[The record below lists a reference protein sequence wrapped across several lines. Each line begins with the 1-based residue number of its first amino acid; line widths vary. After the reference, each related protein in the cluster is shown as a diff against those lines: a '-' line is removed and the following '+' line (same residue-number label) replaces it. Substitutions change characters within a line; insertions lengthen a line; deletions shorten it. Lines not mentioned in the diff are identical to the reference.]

1 MAIVSINPSSGQ
13 TLKAFEAW
21 DQTEI
26 DAALQQVAA
35 AAPAWADAGF
45 AARAVSFNNAA
56 AELRANQAQ
65 YAALMTLEMG
75 KPIKEA
81 RVEVEKC
88 ALGCEYFAT
97 HAQALLADE
106 AIATDATLS
115 YVSYP
120 PIGTVLAIMPWNFPF
135 WQVFRFAAPAL
146 MAGNTAV
153 LKHASNV
160 PQCALAI
167 EDIFRKAGFPEGV
180 LRTFMI
186 GGEQAEALIG
196 DPRIQ
201 AVTLTGSG
209 AAGRRVAAAAGAH
222 LKKSVLELGG
232 SDAFLVLA
240 DADLERAAEVG
251 VAARFLNGGQSCIA
265 AKRFIVVESVAA
277 RFLELFKPK
286 VQALN
291 QGDPKQESTQ
301 VGPLARADL
310 RFQLAKQ
317 VRDSVAKGALP
328 LIGCENQ
335 SGPGFFYKPS
345 ILDWVKPGQRA
356 YEEELFGPVAII
368 IRAQDDEDALRIAN
382 DSAYGLGASIWTR
395 DAAKGERLA
404 RRVQSGQAFVNGMV
418 KSDPRLPFGGI
429 KASGYGRELA
439 APGIREFVNV
449 KTIWIK

>member
-1 MAIVSINPSSGQ
+1 MAIVSVNPTSGQ
-13 TLKAFEAW
+13 TLKAFEPW
-21 DQTEI
+21 DQEQI
-26 DAALQQVAA
+26 DKVLQQVAA
-35 AAPAWADAGF
+35 ATPAWAEADF
-45 AARAVSFNNAA
+45 AVRAAAFKNAA
-56 AELRANQAQ
+56 AELRANHEQ
-65 YAALMTLEMG
+65 YAAYMTVEMG

-81 RVEVEKC
+81 RAEIEKC
-88 ALGCEYFAT
+88 AWGCEYFAA

-106 AIATDATLS
+106 RVATDATTS
-115 YVSYP
+115 YVCYQP
-120 PIGTVLAIMPWNFPF
+120 LGTVLAIMPWNFPF

-146 MAGNTAV
+146 MAGNTAL

-167 EDIFRKAGFPEGV
+167 EEVFRKAGFPEGV
-180 LRTFMI
+180 FRTLLI
-186 GGEQAEALIG
+186 SGEQAEELIG
-196 DPRIQ
+196 DPRIH

-209 AAGRRVAAAAGAH
+209 TAGRRVAAAAGAH

-240 DADLERAAEVG
+240 DADLEQAAEAG
-251 VAARFLNGGQSCIA
+251 VVSRFMNGGQSCIA

-291 QGDPKQESTQ
+291 QGDPKQDSTEI
-301 VGPLARADL
+301 GPLARADL
-310 RFQLAKQ
+310 RFLLAKQ

-328 LIGCENQ
+328 ILGCENQ

-345 ILDWVKPGQRA
+345 ILDQVKPGMRA

-368 IRAQDDEDALRIAN
+368 IRAKDDEDALRIAN
-382 DSAYGLGASIWTR
+382 DSQYGLGASIWTR

-404 RRVQSGQAFVNGMV
+404 RSVQTGQAFVNAIV

-439 APGIREFVNV
+439 APGIREFVNI
-449 KTIWIK
+449 KTVWIK